1 MRVNRSSSILVV
13 AVVGES
19 VEYGWFFF
27 FIRRISTLI
36 ALCLNIQPR

>member
-19 VEYGWFFF
+19 VEYGVFF